1 MAGYAFSQILIV
13 TSDRVVHR
21 QRPFVMLVSPCRF
34 AIDGFLP
41 FVPFD
46 VPAESAAVLSFFF
59 SLALRSSVPE
69 LTVSPVSAASRSE
82 WSRLVDGT
90 PDSTFFHRWEWRS
103 LLCDELGYTDR
114 YLAAHRDGVMVGL
127 LPLVEV
133 RSPLFGR
140 NLTSLPFCSY
150 AGPLVSGTACGES
163 SPAQVTQALVRAAVD
178 LARHLGCRVIAASA
192 SDAKLAVIQETY
204 APDAVVNVSKGFK
217 DRVKEITGGR
227 GADVIFDP
235 VGGDVFDESV
245 RCIAFDGRILSI
257 GFTSGRLPVLPVN
270 YALIKGFSV
279 MGVRAGEYGRQFPER
294 GRENNAAIWKLA
306 DEGAVHP
313 RVHAEYPLDGWR
325 EAFDTLAERTVVGK
339 TIIRPDL

>member
-1 MAGYAFSQILIV
+1 MRALVVEELAAEYAGCRVRDLPDPTPGPGEVLVRVRAGAVNFPDLMQTRGEHQHKPPLPFIPGMELAGDVIAVGDGVTAFAPGDAVAGGARGAFAELASVPAAGLHRKPEGMTYGQAAGYPV
-13 TSDRVVHR
+13 
-21 QRPFVMLVSPCRF
+21 CY
-34 AIDGFLP
+34 
-41 FVPFD
+41 
-46 VPAESAAVLSFFF
+46 
-59 SLALRSSVPE
+59 
-69 LTVSPVSAASRSE
+69 LTAWV
-82 WSRLVDGT
+82 
-90 PDSTFFHRWEWRS
+90 
-103 LLCDELGYTDR
+103 
-114 YLAAHRDGVMVGL
+114 
-127 LPLVEV
+127 
-133 RSPLFGR
+133 
-140 NLTSLPFCSY
+140 
-150 AGPLVSGTACGES
+150 
-163 SPAQVTQALVRAAVD
+163 ALVRRAQVQPGEWVLVHGAAGGTGMAAVD

-192 SDAKLAVIQETY
+192 SDEKLAVIQQTY

-313 RVHAEYPLDGWR
+313 RVHAEYPLDRWR
-325 EAFDTLAERTVVGK
+325 EAYDTLAERTVVGK